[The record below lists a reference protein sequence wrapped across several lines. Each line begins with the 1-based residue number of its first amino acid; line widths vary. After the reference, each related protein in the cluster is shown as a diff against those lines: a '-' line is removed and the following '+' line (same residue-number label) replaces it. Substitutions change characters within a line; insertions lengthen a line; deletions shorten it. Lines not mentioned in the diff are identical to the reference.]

1 MLAGPRVAIRAA
13 LPAGGKPARGQRKAS
28 LPKLR
33 ARRCLVHLPRG
44 LLRILILLRWTL
56 KPRRTVFY
64 PSVFD
69 VISVPRR
76 TAYIIFFDISRPTLT
91 ATLVEGHA

>member
-33 ARRCLVHLPRG
+33 ARRCLLLLPRG
-44 LLRILILLRWTL
+44 LLRILILLRWTP
-56 KPRRTVFY
+56 KPKRTVLY
-64 PSVFD
+64 PSVLD
-69 VISVPRR
+69 VISVPKR
-76 TAYIIFFDISRPTLT
+76 TVYIIFFDTSRPTLI
-91 ATLVEGHA
+91 ATLAEGHA